1 MKNNYRMRIKAVVNC
16 PPSALGRSAE
26 KYHGKACEII
36 DFAMGERGL
45 VALCL
50 IDNGANYAL
59 VPMFTSEILIEK
71 ENTKN
76 DD

>member
-1 MKNNYRMRIKAVVNC
+1 MKNDYKMKIKAVVNC
-16 PPSALGRSAE
+16 PPSAMKRSSE
-26 KYHGKACEII
+26 MYHGRDCEII

-50 IDNGANYAL
+50 IDNGENYEL
-59 VPMFTSEILIEK
+59 VPMFTGEILIKK
-71 ENTKN
+71 ENVKN